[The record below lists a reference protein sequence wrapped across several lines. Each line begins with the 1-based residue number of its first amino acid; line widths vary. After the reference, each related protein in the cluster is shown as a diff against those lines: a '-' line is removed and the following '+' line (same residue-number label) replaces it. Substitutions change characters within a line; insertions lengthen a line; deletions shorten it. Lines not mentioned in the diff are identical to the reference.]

1 MMRLLFLA
9 AVSLLAAGPP
19 QASAIEIHGLNSRG
33 HSSGHSSHQTMMA
46 LRAMGGQGSLGLRVY
61 TSLKAE
67 ARMETEVLHLNQNLL
82 QIISKLRDSGDKINK
97 LVVLPNTPQVSE
109 LTSLLSAFES
119 TTAAPTANA
128 TGHHKRLRHHKVV
141 DTTTA
146 AALASSSN
154 ASTGLSAN
162 TTKALVEQRDLLK
175 GLFAHLKGNIAK
187 FNKEQADS
195 KGEHEKTMKQLEKRF
210 EQDSAKL
217 KDPKL
222 SAFEHER
229 LTNLTRAEDGEIKYW
244 RKGRQLQQTMFH
256 ANLKITHGLMSR
268 SKAVMDAYQ
277 QALTTGHLDTK
288 TTDALKGALT
298 SLPKAFIVVKRVLK
312 REGTSLRRHIAAR
325 EHLGIPP

>member
-1 MMRLLFLA
+1 MMLHVVLAVIALFQ
-9 AVSLLAAGPP
+9 VE
-19 QASAIEIHGLNSRG
+19 AIEIHGLGMRG
-33 HSSGHSSHQTMMA
+33 GSSGHSSHRTMMA

-67 ARMETEVLHLNQNLL
+67 ARMEMEALHLNQNLL
-82 QIISKLRDSGDKINK
+82 GIISKLRDSGDQINK
-97 LVVLPNTPQVSE
+97 LVVLPNEPQVLE
-109 LTSLLSAFES
+109 LTSMLSAFES
-119 TTAAPTANA
+119 TTVAPKPNG
-128 TGHHKRLRHHKVV
+128 TGHRKRLRHHGAV
-141 DTTTA
+141 TA
-146 AALASSSN
+146 AAAFSTPSSN
-154 ASTGLSAN
+154 VSTAGLSVN
-162 TTKALVEQRDLLK
+162 VTKTMVEQRDILK
-175 GLFAHLKGNIAK
+175 GLFAHLKANIAK
-187 FNKEQADS
+187 FNKEQANS
-195 KGEHEKTMKQLEKRF
+195 KGEHDKVMKQLAKRF

-277 QALTTGHLDTK
+277 QALTTGHLDKK
-288 TTDALKGALT
+288 TTEELKSALT

-312 REGTSLRRHIAAR
+312 REGLSLKRHIAAR

>member
-1 MMRLLFLA
+1 
-9 AVSLLAAGPP
+9 
-19 QASAIEIHGLNSRG
+19 
-33 HSSGHSSHQTMMA
+33 MMA

-67 ARMETEVLHLNQNLL
+67 ARMETEALHLNQNLL
-82 QIISKLRDSGDKINK
+82 GIISKLRDSGDQINK
-97 LVVLPNTPQVSE
+97 LVVLPNEPQVLE
-109 LTSLLSAFES
+109 LTSMLSAFES
-119 TTAAPTANA
+119 TTVAPKPNA
-128 TGHHKRLRHHKVV
+128 TGHHKRLRHHGAVT
-141 DTTTA
+141 TTTA
-146 AALASSSN
+146 AVMPSSN
-154 ASTGLSAN
+154 ASTGLSVN
-162 TTKALVEQRDLLK
+162 VTKTLVGERDVLK
-175 GLFAHLKGNIAK
+175 GLFAHLKANIAK
-187 FNKEQADS
+187 FNKEQANS
-195 KGEHEKTMKQLEKRF
+195 KGEHDKVMKQLEKRF

-277 QALTTGHLDTK
+277 QALTTGHLDKK
-288 TTDALKGALT
+288 TTEELKSALT

-312 REGTSLRRHIAAR
+312 REGMSLKRHIAAR